1 MRTVNTVYFY
11 SIFFMLTNV
20 NEIRE
25 IQHLPISYLSKKTE
39 GENIN
44 NKISLSLS
52 SQKYIILNSFSNL
65 FLDLEKNYL
74 ESSRRMPSIK
84 KSQLK
89 TIRYFMVRF

>member
-1 MRTVNTVYFY
+1 MITANTVYLY

-20 NEIRE
+20 NESIE
-25 IQHLPISYLSKKTE
+25 IQHLPISYLSKKME

-52 SQKYIILNSFSNL
+52 SQKYIILNSFFNL
-65 FLDLEKNYL
+65 FLDPEKNYL

-89 TIRYFMVRF
+89 TIRYFIVRF